1 MHKKLSMIQR
11 VQSLYLLFSIVFLTI
26 VSFGSSII
34 AFEAKNGYF
43 TLSSYGIQEFDK
55 SNKMINFSSFPFFI
69 SIIVLVLLC
78 LLTVFSY
85 KNLKKQLKFGRL
97 TLYIY
102 IILVI
107 GLIVLS
113 FLGKSLIGE
122 EIVSK
127 RVGLGFFLFV
137 AGLPFVFLANVGIKR
152 DKNLLDS
159 LNRLR

>member
-1 MHKKLSMIQR
+1 MIQR
-11 VQSLYLLFSIVFLTI
+11 IQSLYLLLSVVFLTI

-34 AFEAKNGYF
+34 AFEAKNGYY

-55 SNKMINFSSFPFFI
+55 TNKVVGFSSFPLFI

-78 LLTVFSY
+78 LLTIFSY
-85 KNLKKQLKFGRL
+85 KNLKQQLKFGRL
-97 TLYIY
+97 TFYIY
-102 IILVI
+102 LLLVI
-107 GLIVLS
+107 ALVIIS
-113 FLGKSLIGE
+113 FFGKPIIGE

-137 AGLPFVFLANVGIKR
+137 AGLPFVFLANIGIKR